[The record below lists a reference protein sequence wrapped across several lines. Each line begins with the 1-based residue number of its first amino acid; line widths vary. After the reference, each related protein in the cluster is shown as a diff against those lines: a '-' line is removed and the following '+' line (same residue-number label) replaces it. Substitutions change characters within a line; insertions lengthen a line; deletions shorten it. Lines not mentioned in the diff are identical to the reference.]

1 MKLEIVGHQ
10 VPRDHQVL
18 MVPKETV
25 VLMVE
30 VEKMVFLDHLVNQ
43 DLR

>member
-1 MKLEIVGHQ
+1 MEIVGDQ

-25 VLMVE
+25 VLVVV
-30 VEKMVFLDHLVNQ
+30 VEKMVFLDQLVNQ